1 MTGSRQDWH
10 IAQSNLRLAPY
21 LALIAAAAAPI
32 LAFWVPF
39 FPMFLSV
46 AAALA
51 GLTFTI
57 QWFGVRRRASLG
69 FIGTLLTIA
78 AYAESRRFLLPKG
91 ITNTEHALAGAQFL
105 AVWTLLF
112 AVLHIVFRA
121 RLRRDLD
128 DRAD

>member
-1 MTGSRQDWH
+1 
-10 IAQSNLRLAPY
+10 
-21 LALIAAAAAPI
+21 
-32 LAFWVPF
+32 VK
-39 FPMFLSV
+39 
-46 AAALA
+46 
-51 GLTFTI
+51 
-57 QWFGVRRRASLG
+57 
-69 FIGTLLTIA
+69 
-78 AYAESRRFLLPKG
+78 E